1 MRKPFKFEG
10 KDSYGDGYLI
20 DNDGCLVGVATEHY
34 GGSSVGG
41 YLEFNDIELFEKFV
55 QAVNET
61 YKILKEEN

>member
-1 MRKPFKFEG
+1 MKKHFEFEG
-10 KDSYGDGYLI
+10 KDSYGDRYLI
-20 DNDGCLVGVATEHY
+20 DNDGCLVGISTEHS

-41 YLEFNDIELFEKFV
+41 YLEFDDIELFEKFV